1 MIYRFSRASILSLIS
16 LPKANPPRP
25 LLATTR
31 WQGTMARKGLVA
43 ISSASV
49 TGTVGRPASRSAFA
63 AAARRSRAS
72 LPGSTDRAK
81 RMLASVYSW
90 PEQIRVSAGM
100 SRNCAR
106 LAHIWPAVPSN
117 RRPQPQAIRL
127 SAVKAARLARYM
139 ERLAREHP
147 GSLIHLIGYSTGA
160 YVAFEAVRRLAPE
173 VPVGRVIALH
183 GTVSPDYP
191 LEAVAGRALGIVN
204 VYGRLDC
211 LINGLAPLLF
221 GTNDRVHTLA
231 CGMVGLRCSAVN
243 VEQRAWRL
251 RDARLG
257 YLGGHFTA
265 VSGAWLRRYIVPRL
279 V

>member
-1 MIYRFSRASILSLIS
+1 MFTAAAILAAAWGLAVYVNRRGVSRYDGSGDAGCGIVIFVEPVRWLFIVWGFNAVCRAVRRAGGGHAIRLFGWSRAAGSLFV
-16 LPKANPPRP
+16 LPD
-25 LLATTR
+25 L
-31 WQGTMARKGLVA
+31 M
-43 ISSASV
+43 
-49 TGTVGRPASRSAFA
+49 
-63 AAARRSRAS
+63 RRSR
-72 LPGSTDRAK
+72 LD
-81 RMLASVYSW
+81 
-90 PEQIRVSAGM
+90 
-100 SRNCAR
+100 
-106 LAHIWPAVPSN
+106 
-117 RRPQPQAIRL
+117 
-127 SAVKAARLARYM
+127 VKAARLARYM